1 MVFGAFGE
9 ASEGVHSLVEELAEA
24 RLEKAGV
31 GVGRGGRE
39 ASAVGAKGVLVG
51 QVRRAV
57 LTVAVKAQAQCL
69 LARLAQVG
77 EAGRRSA
84 VKQRQR
90 EVQEA
95 VQRREQA
102 AQEAARRG
110 TAKCRGGAFW
120 RSREA

>member
-1 MVFGAFGE
+1 M
-9 ASEGVHSLVEELAEA
+9 GVC
-24 RLEKAGV
+24 RGV
-31 GVGRGGRE
+31 SGFC
-39 ASAVGAKGVLVG
+39 AVGANGLLVG
-51 QVRRAV
+51 QVLRAV
-57 LTVAVKAQAQCL
+57 FTVAVKAQAQCF